1 MSSENQI
8 LEGNQE
14 IIFGVPSN
22 QKKVMA
28 VAADCFQQD
37 YNNYADTSGR
47 SRLQLTVPGALISS
61 AKGLMR
67 GHGTYLEGESLLSS
81 LAGVVMQTNKL
92 IRVKPVRSR
101 YQGEIGDVIV
111 GRIVDVQQ
119 KRWRVDIN
127 ARLHSILQ
135 LTSVNLPGG
144 ELRRK
149 SIEDEFMMREYLKE
163 GDLVSAEVQQ
173 SFHDGA
179 LSLHTRSLKYGKLGQ
194 GILVRVF
201 SHLVRKRKTHFHNL
215 PFGVSVILG
224 CNGNI
229 WISRMQNIDEQGTG
243 GYVDDTDL
251 VPLDTREAI
260 VRTANCIKLL
270 ARNSIPLYDTTII
283 FAYNA
288 STSYKVNELLQI
300 SIADE
305 VANQVIQ
312 QCEMSI
318 DEDELTPL
326 QI

>member
-1 MSSENQI
+1 MSAQDKNQA
-8 LEGNQE
+8 
-14 IIFGVPSN
+14 IIFGDPPN
-22 QKKVMA
+22 NKKVLS

-37 YNNYADTSGR
+37 SNNYADTSGR
-47 SRLQLTVPGALISS
+47 SRLQLTVPGAVISS

-92 IRVKPVRSR
+92 IRVKPVKSR

-127 ARLHSILQ
+127 ARVHSILQ

-163 GDLVSAEVQQ
+163 GDLVSAEIQQ
-173 SFHDGA
+173 TFHDGA

-201 SHLVRKRKTHFHNL
+201 PHLVRKRKTHFHNL
-215 PFGVSVILG
+215 PFGASVILG

-229 WISRMQNIDEQGTG
+229 WISRLKGVDEQGTG
-243 GYVDDTDL
+243 GYVDDTEL
-251 VPLDTREAI
+251 VPFVTREIIA
-260 VRTANCIKLL
+260 RTANCIKLL
-270 ARNSIPLYDTTII
+270 SRNSIPLYDTTII

-288 STSYKVNELLQI
+288 STQYKIKDLLQT

-305 VANQVIQ
+305 VASLVIQ

-318 DEDELTPL
+318 DEDELAPL